1 MGLFTTH
8 HQFCLKVFGPIF
20 RDLDDLWS
28 SGYGAISDIRIT
40 MAASHTQIVKT
51 WCKHCLLCVKKYPIP
66 ICFIILFFLA
76 YLFVPLVYTVL
87 IYSSPL
93 VGLSFLVHRFLLGVD
108 RRKIK
113 KAEQDDK
120 RKKFAKSRRS
130 FKSNR
135 NQLSRRN
142 TKTKSDNFNYS
153 DTDFEYTDDIFS
165 KSLNELLADT
175 TPLIE
180 KKPKKRGDVNVESV
194 VGRGESSSSYDYQLY
209 GKVNDNYK
217 DELKL
222 GRSNWDTSADEDD
235 EPRDKG
241 VRWTGDDQKM
251 DLGLV
256 ETDRHKRLE
265 GMMQRRRSKKN
276 LGFQDKGETGNNN
289 NGQIS
294 AIKVVKLNPFLEV
307 NSCGKN
313 EPGSAPSALLATR
326 NPFDLPYD
334 PHEEKPDLS
343 GDDFHEEF
351 TVRHHKEP
359 TFCRHQSFRLG
370 AFSHPDATHDKHDMS
385 FYHDLASKRFT
396 LDNKGDYKHT
406 QQDRKLKE
414 YDFQRN
420 DSFER
425 KADIMFFYG
434 GKKRVGHAPS
444 SSIVSDL
451 QVELS
456 DEETSLKDL
465 DIEKDKR
472 SWLNL
477 SNLSKGESEVVV
489 KSDGEEDHEHY
500 VASEN
505 NPGIISSSVVST
517 DLPSSSTQEMDNRR
531 PQLLNSETVASNHL
545 QESSAASQSSV
556 DPPAP
561 DGLTEV
567 AVRQAHVTSSSPKS
581 VLERGFSTDQ
591 ASPHH
596 VANENQQSDN
606 HTREAENGFRV

>member
-1 MGLFTTH
+1 MGLHYTS
-8 HQFCLKVFGPIF
+8 PI
-20 RDLDDLWS
+20 LS
-28 SGYGAISDIRIT
+28 Q
-40 MAASHTQIVKT
+40 ASA
-51 WCKHCLLCVKKYPIP
+51 L
-66 ICFIILFFLA
+66 
-76 YLFVPLVYTVL
+76 LVYTVL

-93 VGLSFLVHRFLLGVD
+93 VGLSFLVHRFLLGID

-135 NQLSRRN
+135 NQVSRRN

-194 VGRGESSSSYDYQLY
+194 VGRGESSSSYDYRLY
-209 GKVNDNYK
+209 GKVNDDYK

-241 VRWTGDDQKM
+241 VRWAGDDQKM

-256 ETDRHKRLE
+256 ETERNKRLE

-294 AIKVVKLNPFLEV
+294 AIKVVKINPFLEV
-307 NSCGKN
+307 NSCGKDI
-313 EPGSAPSALLATR
+313 PGSAPSALLATR

-370 AFSHPDATHDKHDMS
+370 SFSHPDATHDKHDMS

-396 LDNKGDYKHT
+396 LDNKGDYKLT

-477 SNLSKGESEVVV
+477 SNLSKESEVV
-489 KSDGEEDHEHY
+489 E
-500 VASEN
+500 
-505 NPGIISSSVVST
+505 ST
-517 DLPSSSTQEMDNRR
+517 DLPSSSTQEMDNR
-531 PQLLNSETVASNHL
+531 PQLLNSETVESNHL
-545 QESSAASQSSV
+545 QESSGASQSSV

-591 ASPHH
+591 ASPYHA
-596 VANENQQSDN
+596 ANENQQPDN